1 MKNKKTYKKN
11 RKGGTNSLKLTRQKA
26 MQHLFRDESK
36 KYSPQDTV
44 GEEIEKIYQKLF
56 REFQNIKDTE
66 LSKEE
71 KKILRQEIIYETEDN
86 RDKLLYRIRNK
97 KFSNY
102 SRLELFAFLLQ
113 ARKLKK
119 KNIKEDYQNITLLEL
134 HRILHNFLI
143 ETNVE
148 NAESVTD
155 AIRLTAEK

>member
-26 MQHLFRDESK
+26 MQHLFIDESK

-44 GEEIEKIYQKLF
+44 GKEIERIYQKLF
-56 REFQNIKDTE
+56 REFQNIKDSE
-66 LSKEE
+66 VSKEE
-71 KKILRQEIIYETEDN
+71 KKNLREEIIYETEN
-86 RDKLLYRIRNK
+86 KVGELLYSIRNK

-102 SRLELFAFLLQ
+102 SRIELLALLLQ
-113 ARKLKK
+113 AGKLKK
-119 KNIKEDYQNITLLEL
+119 KYIKKDYQNKTLIDL